1 MLVMMAIED
10 MLSDLGCT
18 SITTAATIEQALSA
32 IDDQFFD
39 VATLD
44 LNLDGD
50 RTYPVADSLGTH
62 GVPFAF
68 STGYDG
74 NAIDEAYRHQQVLNK
89 PYNCD
94 ELTRVLSKLLAPSA
108 RPVAGAAPV

>member
-18 SITTAATIEQALSA
+18 SITTAATIDQALNV
-32 IDDQFFD
+32 IDGQAFD
-39 VATLD
+39 LATLD

-50 RTYPVADSLGTH
+50 RTYPVADSLCRH
-62 GVPFAF
+62 GVPYAF
-68 STGYDG
+68 STGYG
-74 NAIDEAYRHQQVLNK
+74 ANGIDEAYRQQPVLNK

-94 ELTRVLSKLLAPSA
+94 QLVSVLTSLLAPSA
-108 RPVAGAAPV
+108 V

>member
-18 SITTAATIEQALSA
+18 SITTAATVDQALSA
-32 IDDQFFD
+32 IDDKFFD

-50 RTYPVADSLGTH
+50 RTYPVADSLSTH

-68 STGYDG
+68 STGYGG
-74 NAIDEAYRHQQVLNK
+74 NAIDEAYRQRPVLNK

-94 ELTRVLSKLLAPSA
+94 QLTRVLNTLLAPSA
-108 RPVAGAAPV
+108 RPMAGAAPV